1 MQKCFVQFLK
11 SLSLSRHYSLQDY
24 KSNQEGTLASYRLPS
39 SGEMFKVSLYPIQE
53 VNKMDIQEATKIS
66 YIQSDK
72 GIYVVSVSGNI
83 STDKKNQILQKVN
96 LFADKLNWNIW
107 QKINYF
113 C

>member
-1 MQKCFVQFLK
+1 
-11 SLSLSRHYSLQDY
+11 
-24 KSNQEGTLASYRLPS
+24 
-39 SGEMFKVSLYPIQE
+39 
-53 VNKMDIQEATKIS
+53 MDIQEATKIS
-66 YIQSDK
+66 YIQSVK

-83 STDKKNQILQKVN
+83 SADKKNQILQKVN